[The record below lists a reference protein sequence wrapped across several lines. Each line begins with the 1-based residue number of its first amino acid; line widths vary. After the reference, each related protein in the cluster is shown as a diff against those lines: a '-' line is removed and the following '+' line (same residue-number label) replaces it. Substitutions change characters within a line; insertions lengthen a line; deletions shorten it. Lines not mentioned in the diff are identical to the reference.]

1 MCALGEGEEGGEGGR
16 EQRASQRLPYPSAE
30 LPELRRGGGG
40 REGKAKAGGLGAARA
55 GSAARRGPDPRAP
68 EAGGWLGERPPPA
81 AAAAQ
86 GRAGGRAGGRREPG
100 AGRARG
106 AAPRSRPAAQPGR
119 RGPWLWG
126 SGEPVMNDRTT

>member
-68 EAGGWLGERPPPA
+68 EAGGWLGERPPAA

-86 GRAGGRAGGRREPG
+86 GRAGGRAGGGSPG
-100 AGRARG
+100 LAGREVPLPAL
-106 AAPRSRPAAQPGR
+106 ALPRSPGGGDRGCGVPAN
-119 RGPWLWG
+119 L
-126 SGEPVMNDRTT
+126 